1 MKVGRKY
8 YKGYCSKMRLTKNQ
22 ITLTKTVVNND
33 GISLD
38 TLLAMGFNKSMVDC
52 LIKKSALWM
61 SRIDELVHSNPLRTK
76 GYKLIDPSFIIK
88 HKAIAA

>member
-1 MKVGRKY
+1 MKVGRKF

-22 ITLTKTVVNND
+22 IILAKTVVNND
-33 GISLD
+33 NELPLD

-52 LIKKSALWM
+52 LVKKSALWV
-61 SRIDELVHSNPLRTK
+61 SRDGTVFANPLRMK

-88 HKAIAA
+88 AKAIAA